1 MNLVILVLGL
11 LLLLFFFKNLK
22 HHLFRKTITLV
33 FAIFIILM
41 VLMFTSS
48 YLDIGSVFSKD
59 SLAAKTGA
67 AVVYTVGSNVDT
79 SSLKSF
85 FSDAYSS
92 VMNVSD
98 SVISDSSG
106 DSQNGF
112 IKIN

>member
-1 MNLVILVLGL
+1 MNILVIILGL

-33 FAIFIILM
+33 FAIFIILI

-48 YLDIGSVFSKD
+48 YLDIGSIFSKD
-59 SLAAKTGA
+59 SLVAKTGA
-67 AVVYTVGSNVDT
+67 AVVDTVGSNVDT

-92 VMNVSD
+92 VMNATD
-98 SVISDSSG
+98 SITSEEGS
-106 DSQNGF
+106 NEF